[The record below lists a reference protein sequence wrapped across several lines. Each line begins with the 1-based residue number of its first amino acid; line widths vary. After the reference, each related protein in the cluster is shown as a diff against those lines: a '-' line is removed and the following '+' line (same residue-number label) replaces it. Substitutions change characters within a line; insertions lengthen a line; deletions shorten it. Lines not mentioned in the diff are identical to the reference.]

1 MSKIYTKEDIELHRA
16 QAFLAGR
23 IAEARSLRASYASRT
38 YNPHLYEAIKKR
50 LKRYKKEID
59 AIHFTERNK

>member
-1 MSKIYTKEDIELHRA
+1 MNENKVYTKEDIELHRK

-23 IAEARSLRASYASRT
+23 IAEAQSLRSSYASKT

-50 LKRYKKEID
+50 LKRYRKEID
-59 AIHFTERNK
+59 TIHFTSK